1 MTAVFGSRSALS
13 LAHRRSP
20 RGVRQTGISPALDP
34 TYRMTSRLLLWFA
47 LLGVPLVSAP
57 EYPTM
62 GPDIYD
68 PKADG
73 NGQVAQALKV
83 ATAGHKNVVIVF
95 GANWC
100 IWCRRLHAAFETPDV
115 AKELAAHFV
124 VLEID
129 VNTRN
134 GSKRNADVDARY
146 GNPIAQGVPMIVV
159 LDATGKQLTTLSTDE
174 LEDGEGHSPKKILA
188 FLAKWQPA
196 K

>member
-1 MTAVFGSRSALS
+1 
-13 LAHRRSP
+13 
-20 RGVRQTGISPALDP
+20 
-34 TYRMTSRLLLWFA
+34 MTSMPARLIFWLILLCA
-47 LLGVPLVSAP
+47 PLAAAP

-68 PKADG
+68 TKADG
-73 NGQVAQALKV
+73 NVQVAKALES

-95 GANWC
+95 SANWC
-100 IWCRRLHAAFETPDV
+100 IWCRRLHAAFENADV
-115 AKELAAHFV
+115 ARELARHFV
-124 VLEID
+124 VVEID

-134 GSKRNADVDARY
+134 GTKRNADVDARY

-159 LDATGKQLTTLSTDE
+159 LDRTGKQLTTLSTDE